1 MLPSGTEIRIR
12 WSKSVRFGAAECKMY
27 VRRLI
32 RYRGSFAL
40 PARFVAVMPEGS
52 AGLGNEFGAPALDEI
67 AGFGDEVLQYFDQ
80 FRDAGVA
87 IYKLSS

>member
-67 AGFGDEVLQYFDQ
+67 AGFGDDVFQDFENLAHAGFAVNE
-80 FRDAGVA
+80 FR
-87 IYKLSS
+87 K